1 MQTILGAGGAIGKE
15 LAKALQEFT
24 DEVKLVSRNPKR
36 VNDLDILINADLT
49 NPENVLNAVKDS
61 NIVYL
66 TVGLPYKTKVWQ
78 NTWPL
83 VMKNVIDACLKN
95 QCKLVFF
102 DNIYMYD
109 GTNLNPITEDTPI
122 NPSSKKGKVRKE
134 IVQMIWD
141 AVKNHGLQAV
151 IARCADFYGP
161 SIKNTSAL
169 TEVVFNPLS
178 KGKKANWLGSD
189 KYKHSFTYTVD
200 AAKATA
206 ILGNTEMA
214 YGETWHLP
222 TSENPLTGKEWIETI
237 AKELGV
243 QPKYQVAGKSLVR
256 IIGLFSPVMHELVEM
271 IYQYEKDYVFNSDKF
286 VKKFNFKPTPY
297 IDGIREIISKDYK

>member
-1 MQTILGAGGAIGKE
+1 MQTILGAGGAIGIE
-15 LAKALQEFT
+15 LAKALKEYT
-24 DEVKLVSRNPKR
+24 NEIKLVSRNPKK
-36 VNDLDILINADLT
+36 VNDSDLLFQADLT
-49 NPENVLNAVKDS
+49 NPENVLNAVKGS
-61 NIVYL
+61 EIVYL

-78 NTWPL
+78 STWPL
-83 VMKNVIDACLKN
+83 VMKNVIDACLEH
-95 QCKLVFF
+95 QSKLVFF

-109 GTNLNPITEDTPI
+109 GSNLNPITENTPI
-122 NPSSKKGKVRKE
+122 NPRSKKGKVRKE
-134 IVQMIWD
+134 IMQMIWD
-141 AVKNHGLQAV
+141 AVKDHGLQAV

-206 ILGNTEMA
+206 VLGNSEDA

-237 AKELGV
+237 AKEFGV
-243 QPKYQVAGKSLVR
+243 QAKYQVAGKSLVR
-256 IIGLFSPVMHELVEM
+256 LIGLFSPVMRELVEM
-271 IYQYEKDYVFNSDKF
+271 MYQYEQDYVFNSDKF
-286 VKKFNFKPTPY
+286 VTKFNFKPTPY